1 MEQKMWGTPIWI
13 FFHSLAN
20 DITDKQFNIYKD
32 KILNIFQSVCSL
44 LPCIVCRNHA
54 QEAIN
59 KAYIKF
65 INSKHDFKIF
75 LIQFHNLV
83 NIRRKVLPL
92 TEIEVDNIYKF
103 KSFQNSVQ
111 NFINVFYLNIY
122 SKDLSFGLKK
132 QNFLKSN
139 YNLIFELKKIIQ
151 H

>member
-20 DITDKQFNIYKD
+20 DINDNQFKLYKNE
-32 KILNIFQSVCSL
+32 IINLFLSVCNL

-54 QEAIN
+54 QEAMN
-59 KAYIKF
+59 KAYTKY
-65 INSKHDFKIF
+65 INSKNDFKIF

-83 NIRRKVLPL
+83 NIRRKVTPL
-92 TEIEVDNIYKF
+92 TELEVDNIYKNI
-103 KSFQNSVQ
+103 SFQNSVK
-111 NFINVFYLNIY
+111 NFIDVFNSTYY
-122 SKDLSFGLKK
+122 SKDLSYGLKK

-139 YNLIFELKKIIQ
+139 HNFIMELKSNII

>member
-20 DITDKQFNIYKD
+20 DINDIQFKLYKNEII
-32 KILNIFQSVCSL
+32 KLFLSVCNL

-54 QEAIN
+54 QEAMN
-59 KAYIKF
+59 KSYTKY
-65 INSKHDFKIF
+65 INSKNDFKIF

-83 NIRRKVLPL
+83 NIRRKVTPL
-92 TEIEVDNIYKF
+92 TELEVDNIYK
-103 KSFQNSVQ
+103 KISFYHSVK
-111 NFINVFYLNIY
+111 NFIDVFNSNYY
-122 SKDLSFGLKK
+122 SKDLSYGLKK

-139 YNLIFELKKIIQ
+139 YNFIMELKSNII